1 MEIINSVFSWIIKQ
15 RIHQMELFIK
25 YPVDVQND
33 LLQKLLYQA
42 KDTEWGRKYDFNTIT
57 NAKDFENRV
66 PLQDYES
73 LKSDIFRI
81 RHGEQNILW
90 PTEIKWFAKSSGT
103 VSGESKFIPVSKE
116 SLEDCHYKGG
126 KDLLSIYHH
135 NHEES
140 KLILGKTLV
149 VGGSSQINEFNNT
162 SYFGDL
168 SAIIMKNFPF
178 WVEQR
183 RVPTLDIAL
192 MTEWES
198 KIEKMAQSTI
208 NEDVSNISGVPSWTL
223 ILLKKIL
230 KVTNKKSINEVW
242 PNLELYMHGGVSF
255 LPYKEQFD
263 EISKGSTIN
272 YYENYNASEGFF
284 GLQDQSNSGEMLL
297 MLYYG
302 IFYEFIPMSEF
313 NNDNPKTITLEEVQ
327 LDVNYAIVI
336 STNAGLW
343 RYIIGDTI
351 KFTSLNPF
359 RIKVTGRTK
368 HYINAFGEELIIENV
383 ENAIEN
389 ACKKTNSTLREFT
402 VAPVY
407 FSDKNSGKHQ
417 WLIEFEKLPDNLE
430 YFTEV
435 LDNALKALNSD
446 YEAKRHKNMILE
458 MPEVMVVAQNTF
470 YNWLKNCNKLG
481 GQHKVPRLSN
491 NRKIVEEILLM
502 CKFENV

>member
-15 RIHQMELFIK
+15 RIHQIELFIK
-25 YPVDVQND
+25 YPIDVQND

-42 KDTEWGRKYDFNTIT
+42 KDTEWGKKYNFNTIT
-57 NAKDFENRV
+57 NAKEFANRV

-90 PTEIKWFAKSSGT
+90 PTEIAWFAKSSGT
-103 VSGESKFIPVSKE
+103 VSGVSKFIPVSKE

-149 VGGSSQINEFNNT
+149 VGGSSKINEFNNS

-230 KVTNKKSINEVW
+230 ELTHKKSIHEVW

-263 EISKGSTIN
+263 EILKGSNIN

-284 GLQDQSNSGEMLL
+284 GLQDQSNSNEMLL
-297 MLYYG
+297 MLDYG
-302 IFYEFIPMSEF
+302 IFYEFIPMNEF
-313 NNDNPKTITLEEVQ
+313 NSENPKTITLENVQ
-327 LDVNYAIVI
+327 LEVNYALVI

-343 RYIIGDTI
+343 RYVIGDTI

-402 VAPVY
+402 VSPVY

-446 YEAKRHKNMILE
+446 YEAKRYKNMVLE